1 MAELFVLIVSV
12 ALCAAIGISVVARN
26 PRRIVNRLYGLL
38 TASLALFTIAN
49 YLSLNTDDRL
59 FYIRSVIL
67 MSTLSVAFLYYL
79 IVFLDD
85 KGKKLNRWQVFG
97 IYATVVVA
105 ILDMTPFVFSGL
117 SQGQNPTPIPASGS
131 IIFLAHL
138 IAFPACSTALLLNR
152 IGRARD
158 ELRLQYV
165 YILLGIMPIF
175 LLAPITGFI
184 MPVVIQDARWVTLN
198 PLYVLIFV
206 SLVGYAIVKH
216 KLFDIRTA
224 VVRSVTYILSLTTL
238 VVIYVVVAHSL
249 SGIFNNNVVVNN
261 QTTIGALLAL
271 VLALLYQPFRRF
283 FDKLSNRIFY
293 RDAYSSEVLLSELND
308 VLMNNTDLAKLLR
321 NSARIIS
328 TALKVDFCTFIVST
342 EDTRLM
348 VAGTAGE
355 GFSKKDADLLE
366 VESSWDGQKV
376 LQTQNT
382 ADTQLRSV
390 LVRNNVDVLV
400 HLAVPGSA
408 NIIGNASIGY
418 IALGHKKS
426 GAAYSRQ
433 DVQVLE
439 IIADTTTIAIQNALQ
454 FEQIQQFNT
463 TLKQRV
469 DDATRQL
476 KRSNKKLQQLDTTK
490 DEFISMASHQL
501 RTPLTS
507 VKGYLSMVL
516 DGDAG
521 SITKDQ
527 RKFLTQAYISSQRM
541 VYTIADLLNVSR
553 LQTGKFIIERS
564 PVTITQ
570 IVEEEIEPLRE
581 TAKLKNVKLTYHATA
596 FCPPLMLDETK
607 TRQVIMNF
615 IDNAL
620 YYTPNGGTIDVQ
632 IEATAKM
639 LELRVTDNGI
649 GVPKAD
655 QPHMFTKFYRAT
667 NAQKVRPDGTGLGLF
682 MAKKVIVAQGG
693 SLIFKSV
700 HGRGSTFGFSF
711 PLVHEN
717 QN

>member
-1 MAELFVLIVSV
+1 MAELLVLLVSV

-26 PRRIVNRLYGLL
+26 PHRIVNRLYGLL
-38 TASLALFTIAN
+38 TTTLALFTIAN

-59 FYIRSVIL
+59 FYIRSVIVL
-67 MSTLSVAFLYYL
+67 STLSVALLYYL

-85 KGKKLNRWQVFG
+85 KDKRFNKWQIFG
-97 IYATVVVA
+97 VYATIVVA

-117 SQGQNPTPIPASGS
+117 GQGQNPTPIPAPGS
-131 IIFLAHL
+131 AIFLAHL
-138 IAFPACSTALLLNR
+138 IVFPACSIVLLLNR

-175 LLAPITGFI
+175 LLAPVTGFI
-184 MPVVIQDARWVTLN
+184 MPVVMQDARWVALS

-216 KLFDIRTA
+216 RLFDIRTA

-238 VVIYVVVAHSL
+238 VVIYIVVAHSL
-249 SGIFNNNVVVNN
+249 SGIFNSDALVNN

-271 VLALLYQPFRRF
+271 ILAMLYQPFRRF

-293 RDAYSSEVLLSELND
+293 RDAYSSEVLLAELND
-308 VLMNNTDLAKLLR
+308 VLMNNTDLVKLLR
-321 NSARIIS
+321 NSARII
-328 TALKVDFCTFIVST
+328 TGALKVDFCTFIVT
-342 EDTRLM
+342 AEDKHLI

-355 GFSKKDADLLE
+355 NFLKKDINALE
-366 VESSWDGQKV
+366 EEGPWGGQKV
-376 LQTQNT
+376 LQAQNT
-382 ADTQLRSV
+382 PDAGLHHV
-390 LVRNNVDVLV
+390 LMRNNVDVLV
-400 HLAVPGSA
+400 RLATPGSP
-408 NIIGNASIGY
+408 STLDTTPIGY
-418 IALGHKKS
+418 IAFGHKKS
-426 GAAYSRQ
+426 GAAFSRQ

-439 IIADTTTIAIQNALQ
+439 ILADTTTIAIQNALQ
-454 FEQIQQFNT
+454 FEQIQQFNK
-463 TLKQRV
+463 TLKQRI
-469 DDATRQL
+469 DDATGQL
-476 KRSNKKLQQLDTTK
+476 KRTNKKLQQLDATK

-516 DGDAG
+516 EGDAG
-521 SITKDQ
+521 PVNKEQ
-527 RKFLTQAYISSQRM
+527 RRFLTQAYASSQRM

-570 IVEEEIEPLRE
+570 IVEEELQPLRE
-581 TAKLKNVKLTYHATA
+581 TAKLKNITLTYEASA

-620 YYTPNGGTIDVQ
+620 YYTPNGGTIDVK

-639 LELRVTDNGI
+639 LELRVVDNGI
-649 GVPKAD
+649 GVPKGD
-655 QPHMFTKFYRAT
+655 QPHMFTKFYRAS

-682 MAKKVIVAQGG
+682 MAKKVIIAQGG

-711 PLVHEN
+711 PLVHE
-717 QN
+717 